1 MENNCFWSKQKGLML
16 MAPFG
21 CIVSVV
27 GAGSNIATSCIPKF
41 NNPTT
46 RL

>member
-1 MENNCFWSKQKGLML
+1 

-27 GAGSNIATSCIPKF
+27 GAGSNIATSCIRKF